1 MKNFLNFVVGKV
13 NNIESVEI
21 NEQELKNFFNYF
33 KNEPNPIFY
42 FYKSTMIL
50 ISARF
55 ETKLEEY
62 LED

>member
-1 MKNFLNFVVGKV
+1 MENFLNFLVGKL

-42 FYKSTMIL
+42 FYKKTMIL